1 MPALFPLGQIVIT
14 CAAIADITPED
25 IFVALRRHAHADWGN
40 VCADDR
46 QANDAA
52 LQDGHRLLSSYRSA
66 RQIEFWIL
74 TEWDRSV
81 TTVLLPSDY

>member
-1 MPALFPLGQIVIT
+1 MPALFQLGRIVIT
-14 CAAIADITPED
+14 RAAIADITPED
-25 IFVALRRHAHADWGN
+25 IFVAVRRHAHADWGHLD
-40 VCADDR
+40 VEDR

-52 LQDGHRLLSSYRSA
+52 LQDGDRLLSCYRSA

-81 TTVLLPSDY
+81 TTILLPSDY